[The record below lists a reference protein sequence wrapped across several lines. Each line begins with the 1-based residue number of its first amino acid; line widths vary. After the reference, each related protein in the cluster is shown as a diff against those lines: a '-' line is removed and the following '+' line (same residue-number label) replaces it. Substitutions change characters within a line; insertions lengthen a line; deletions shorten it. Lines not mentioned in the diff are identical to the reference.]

1 MSNPLASLADYE
13 HFVHTIMQQFRSVR
27 HSTVAF
33 VRRGATLARI
43 AGELQ
48 FDLGL
53 RLVIRQRLAFHR
65 LPGVI
70 DEYGYEVWKG
80 DEKLYW
86 YDSQPHPRDSTLQST
101 HPHHKHLP
109 PDIKHHRIPAPG
121 MSFTRPNLPA
131 LIREVE
137 VLMKTLPPEGEP
149 EQA

>member
-1 MSNPLASLADYE
+1 MSNPLRSLVEYE
-13 HFVHTIMQQFRSVR
+13 HFVHTLIQQFPAVR
-27 HSTVAF
+27 RSTVTF

-53 RLVIRQRLAFHR
+53 RLVIRQRLLFHR

-80 DEKLYW
+80 GEKLCW
-86 YDSQPHPRDSTLQST
+86 YDSQPHPGDSTLQST
-101 HPHHKHLP
+101 YPHHKHVP
-109 PDIKHHRIPAPG
+109 PGIKHHRIPAPD
-121 MSFTRPNLPA
+121 MSFTRPNLPG

-137 VLMKTLPPEGEP
+137 ALMKRLPPEDELK
-149 EQA
+149 QV